1 MGGAA
6 RGVMSAIYLLSNDSV
21 NPSLPLWIIDV
32 NPKKQG
38 KFVSS
43 SGLRIFSPKEFFVKA
58 APNDQIFVANPVYL
72 SEVKDLLDREPKFDV
87 EILAIEFEQT

>member
-1 MGGAA
+1 
-6 RGVMSAIYLLSNDSV
+6 MSVFYLLSNDSV
-21 NPSLPLWIIDV
+21 NSSLPLGIINV

-43 SGLRIFSPKEFFVKA
+43 SGLRILSPKEFFVKA

-72 SEVKDLLDREPKFDV
+72 SEVKNLVDCELKFDV
-87 EILAIEFEQT
+87 EILAIELEQT